1 VIAPSRRYLAKAR
14 TVQRRKRFGRPGGLE
29 LASIP
34 NDTRRLRVKTWKIGM
49 EIGNRQAAS
58 LAAVEGK
65 GPAVKLAGDRY

>member
-1 VIAPSRRYLAKAR
+1 MLLRDDNL
-14 TVQRRKRFGRPGGLE
+14 QRRQLFKGANGFGRPGGLE

-34 NDTRRLRVKTWKIGM
+34 NDTRCLRVKTWKIAM

-58 LAAVEGK
+58 LAALEGK